1 MVGQETNP
9 NAVDGYDETAL
20 RDHLLAA
27 MRAGSLRLLLA
38 KLDLD
43 TIGTALKG
51 GFIGIG
57 DALDWMAEAGALP
70 WIDAALGGRNEQ

>member
-1 MVGQETNP
+1 MLAQETNP
-9 NAVDGYDETAL
+9 KAVAGYDETAL

-38 KLDLD
+38 KADLD

-51 GFIGIG
+51 RPIRHA
-57 DALDWMAEAGALP
+57 DLVALLDRE
-70 WIDAALGGRNEQ
+70 I

>member
-1 MVGQETNP
+1 MLGQETKP
-9 NAVDGYDETAL
+9 NAVAGYDDTAL

-27 MRAGSLRLLLA
+27 MRAGSLRLLLT

-51 GFIGIG
+51 GFIGID
-57 DALDWMAEAGALP
+57 DALDWMAEVGALP
-70 WIDAALGGRNEQ
+70 RIDAALGGRNEQ

>member
-1 MVGQETNP
+1 MLGQETNP
-9 NAVDGYDETAL
+9 NAVAGYDETAF

-51 GFIGIG
+51 GLIGT
-57 DALDWMAEAGALP
+57 DEALDWMADVGAMPL
-70 WIDAALGGRNEQ
+70 IDAVLGGPNEQ

>member
-1 MVGQETNP
+1 MLAQESKS
-9 NAVDGYDETAL
+9 NAVAGYDETAL

-51 GFIGIG
+51 GLIGTA
-57 DALDWMAEAGALP
+57 DALDWVADVGAMPL
-70 WIDAALGGRNEQ
+70 IDAVLGGHNDQ